1 MPQMLQRKD
10 LVCERIEVLLTP
22 VKETPPVVKDTPTLS
37 PPPKKIIKPYN
48 RQIIFPA
55 KRLESESDIDAYV
68 EKVREQLKILLRNC
82 DGIQLK

>member
-1 MPQMLQRKD
+1 MCSSD
-10 LVCERIEVLLTP
+10 LIV
-22 VKETPPVVKDTPTLS
+22 
-37 PPPKKIIKPYN
+37 
-48 RQIIFPA
+48 FPA